1 MLLIY
6 SPNTSSRLSYTISV
20 LFKNEVSVTQD
31 EAIFLSHLGARINY
45 SKQKITAADFQI
57 IPQGLL
63 FQNSVHQQEINCFEW
78 KDLIAFFKTDGE
90 GLSFDIFSAAFYLL
104 SRYEEYLPHA
114 VDEYGRYA
122 PINSLAFKNNFLH
135 LPLIQLW
142 LLEMEKLLQKGF
154 PEYRMPVE
162 EFAFLPTYDID
173 IAYSYLHQPIVK
185 NLYGFFRDLLMG
197 KFELFQER
205 ANVYSGNQQDPFDQY
220 HWLDLLH
227 EQFKLNPIYFFLLAK
242 KRKYVDKNIYP
253 AKKAMQDL
261 MQKHAA
267 KYQVGI
273 HPSWQSGDSDIV
285 LQEEIKCL
293 SETAGR
299 TIHLSRQHYLRM
311 TIPDTYQRLIN
322 AGILKDYTLGYAD
335 MNGFRASYAGAFKW
349 YDLKN
354 EITTG
359 LEIHP
364 FCYMDATAIFEQR
377 YPVYEA
383 KKELHRLYDVVK
395 KAKGE
400 MICIFHNHFLT
411 DQPEWVEW
419 KKMYADFLQE
429 ICAKN

>member
-6 SPNTSSRLSYTISV
+6 SPNTSSRLSYTVSV
-20 LFKNEVSVTQD
+20 LFKNEVLVTQD
-31 EAIFLSHLGARINY
+31 AAIFLSHAGARINY
-45 SKQKITAADFQI
+45 SEQKITPNDFQI

-63 FQNSVHQQEINCFEW
+63 FQDSIHLQKTNCFEW
-78 KDLIAFFKTDGE
+78 KGIIAFFKTNG
-90 GLSFDIFSAAFYLL
+90 GKLPFDIFSAAFYLL
-104 SRYEEYLPHA
+104 SRYEEYLPYA

-122 PINSLAFKNNFLH
+122 HTNSLAFKNNFLH

-142 LLEMEKLLQKGF
+142 QLELEKLLQNNF
-154 PEYRMPVE
+154 QEYSTPVQ

-173 IAYSYLHQPIVK
+173 IAYSYLHQPIIK
-185 NLYGFFRDLLMG
+185 NLYGFFRDLLKG

-242 KRKYVDKNIYP
+242 KRKYVDKNISP
-253 AKKAMQDL
+253 TKKAMQEL
-261 MQKHAA
+261 IKKRAA
-267 KYQVGI
+267 KYQVAI
-273 HPSWQSGDSDIV
+273 HPSWQSADSDIA
-285 LQEEIKCL
+285 LREEIKCL
-293 SETAGR
+293 SEITNQSVDK
-299 TIHLSRQHYLRM
+299 SRQHYLRM
-311 TIPDTYQRLIN
+311 TIPDTYRRLLN
-322 AGILKDYTLGYAD
+322 AGILEDYTLGYAG

-354 EITTG
+354 ETVTA

-383 KKELHRLYDVVK
+383 KKELQGLYDIVK
-395 KAKGE
+395 KVKGE

-419 KKMYADFLQE
+419 KKMYANFLKE
-429 ICAKN
+429 NFDKI